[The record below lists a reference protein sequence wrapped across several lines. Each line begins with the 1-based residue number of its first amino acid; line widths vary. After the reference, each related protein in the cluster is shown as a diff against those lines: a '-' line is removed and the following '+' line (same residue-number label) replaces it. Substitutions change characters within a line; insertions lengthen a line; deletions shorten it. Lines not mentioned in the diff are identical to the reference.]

1 MKPYYDAGGV
11 TIYHADA
18 LDVLA
23 EVDLPTFGAVVTDPP
38 YASGGRT
45 EAAKPGMT
53 GMLRGVRWANKPIEN
68 DQMTTAGFVW
78 LVREIAQGVKRFLS
92 EGGAFFS
99 FIDWRQWPNLVGA
112 IESVNYRV
120 NGMIV
125 WDKGSF
131 GTGAHLRKQHEL
143 VCAASKGKPRTE
155 SHAVGDVLR
164 FKREPNERHP
174 SPKPAAL
181 MARLVSLSTA
191 KGDVVFD
198 PFAGGGPTLVAAKAL
213 GRRAVGVEL
222 VEAYCERAA
231 ERCEATKAP

>member
-1 MKPYYDAGGV
+1 VTPYYDSGGV
-11 TIYHADA
+11 TIYKADA

-23 EVDLPTFGAVVTDPP
+23 EVELPELAAVVTDPP

-45 EAAKPGMT
+45 EAAKPGMV
-53 GMLRGVRWANKPIEN
+53 GMLRGVRWAGKPIEN

-78 LVREIAQGVKRFLS
+78 LVREIAQSVKPFLR

-112 IESVNYRV
+112 IESVNFRV

-131 GTGAHLRKQHEL
+131 GTGGHLRKQHEL
-143 VCAASKGKPRTE
+143 ICAASKGKPRTE
-155 SHAVGDVLR
+155 SHAVADVLR
-164 FKREPNERHP
+164 FKRETNEKHP
-174 SPKPAAL
+174 SPKPAPL
-181 MARLVSLSTA
+181 MGRLVSLSTA
-191 KGDVVFD
+191 RGETVFD
-198 PFAGGGPTLVAAKAL
+198 PFMGCGPTLVAAKTL
-213 GRRAVGVEL
+213 GRRAIGVEL

-231 ERCEATKAP
+231 ERCEAVR